1 MKSKLTLI
9 SISVILFFLSS
20 CYYYDKEDQ
29 LYPSSGICDTTA
41 AVTYTAQIVPLF
53 QQYCYSCHGGNASS
67 GGGIPMGTYTAD
79 RAMALK
85 GSLYGAISHTSSF
98 SPMPK
103 GMNKLTACQIAKVK
117 KWIDSSTP
125 NN

>member
-1 MKSKLTLI
+1 MKTINILI
-9 SISVILFFLSS
+9 SILIILFFFSS
-20 CYYYDKEDQ
+20 CYYDKEDL

-41 AVTYTAQIVPLF
+41 TVTYSAQIVPLF

-67 GGGIPMGTYTAD
+67 GGGKIMGTYTAD
-79 RAMALK
+79 KVLVMN
-85 GSLYGAISHTSSF
+85 GSLYGSITHATAF

-103 GMNKLTACQIAKVK
+103 GMNKLTTCQLAIVK
-117 KWIDSSTP
+117 KWIDSGST